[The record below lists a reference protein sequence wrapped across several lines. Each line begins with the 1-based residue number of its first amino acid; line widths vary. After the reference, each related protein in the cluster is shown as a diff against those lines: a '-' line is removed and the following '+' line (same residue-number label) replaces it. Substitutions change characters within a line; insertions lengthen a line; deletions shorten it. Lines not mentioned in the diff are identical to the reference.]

1 MTKRI
6 KTGIK
11 GLDEIVEGGFFEG
24 DFILLAGDA
33 GSGKTIFCS
42 QYICYGAENG
52 EKGIIA
58 TFEEDRET
66 LLRNME
72 SLGLEMKR
80 LEKENKVRIL
90 DLEAF
95 KGTNLQINLEFIL
108 TNIEEFGA
116 KRLTIDSINAFLAAC
131 EDKFEYRTIMHFL
144 YKIFKRAGVTTVATC
159 SIPTGAK
166 TLGLGFEEFIA
177 DALIILENF
186 LENYELKR
194 RLLVR
199 KMRGTNHSRKY
210 HSVIIDENGM
220 SIVPLI

>member
-1 MTKRI
+1 LTKRI

-42 QYICYGAENG
+42 QYICYGAKNG

-108 TNIEEFGA
+108 TNVEGIWRQKTGNRFNQ
-116 KRLTIDSINAFLAAC
+116 RLSC
-131 EDKFEYRTIMHFL
+131 R
-144 YKIFKRAGVTTVATC
+144 V
-159 SIPTGAK
+159 
-166 TLGLGFEEFIA
+166 
-177 DALIILENF
+177 
-186 LENYELKR
+186 
-194 RLLVR
+194 
-199 KMRGTNHSRKY
+199 
-210 HSVIIDENGM
+210 
-220 SIVPLI
+220 